1 MGRGKGGGGRFT
13 SAGKAAEEE
22 KKKKAAAVDRVQ
34 KELADLRSL
43 GRQDNNQRE
52 EARQRSIT
60 AKKDTWSQIELVI
73 VCLVALVND
82 RIYIFAVM
90 LASRQ
95 R

>member
-22 KKKKAAAVDRVQ
+22 KKKAAAVDRVQ

-60 AKKDTWSQIELVI
+60 AKKGTWSQIKLAI
-73 VCLVALVND
+73 VCLVALVKD

>member
-22 KKKKAAAVDRVQ
+22 KKKAAAVDRVQ

-73 VCLVALVND
+73 VCLVALVKD

>member
-22 KKKKAAAVDRVQ
+22 KKKAAAVDRVH

-43 GRQDNNQRE
+43 GRQE
-52 EARQRSIT
+52 SRQRSIT
-60 AKKDTWSQIELVI
+60 AKKGTWSQIKLAI
-73 VCLVALVND
+73 VCLVALVKD